1 MAKIKRS
8 ARPNQRVT
16 VHNDTRTYR
25 IVERAP
31 DIRLR
36 HPKEKP
42 YRDR

>member
-1 MAKIKRS
+1 MAKMRRAAK
-8 ARPNQRVT
+8 PNVRVT
-16 VHNDTRTYR
+16 VHRDNRKYK
-25 IVERAP
+25 IEERAP